1 MTPFLTPQAIHI
13 APSITALL
21 SDKDGVKSVPAAS
34 ETASLAG
41 LKNAENDGE
50 FAL

>member
-1 MTPFLTPQAIHI
+1 MPMTPFLTPQAIHI

-34 ETASLAG
+34 EVRNG
-41 LKNAENDGE
+41 VIGWIKKRRK
-50 FAL
+50 